1 MINAKKL
8 QCLTTANWLI
18 GYATMLDEHDDEQ
31 LIHKL
36 QQAANLLA
44 DVWNEYEREQLSRK
58 AKEECNDCI

>member
-18 GYATMLDEHDDEQ
+18 GYATTLDEDDDKQ

-36 QQAANLLA
+36 QQAANLLE
-44 DVWNEYEREQLSRK
+44 DVWNEYEAGQVPRK
-58 AKEECNDCI
+58 AKEE

>member
-18 GYATMLDEHDDEQ
+18 GFAATLDEDDDRQ

-36 QQAANLLA
+36 QQAATLLE
-44 DVWNEYEREQLSRK
+44 DVWNEYESEQTPRK
-58 AKEECNDCI
+58 AKE